1 MNIKHCLSGLLFSCT
16 VFVICSCQEGRK
28 ADQTHFTKVD
38 SLTDT
43 YLNLKDSMLHTWNAM
58 INDDNQK
65 IKAMSNLLHELV
77 VSNPSQRDELK
88 IFQDRL
94 ERLVHSRYTQKS
106 MENVDVI
113 EEYDFA
119 SNSLVTEM
127 ISLAESQTQFAYNT
141 TMQKLVENIRT
152 ADQRMATYRQEY
164 DAIAIQFNAFIENNK
179 KWLTEIDPDSFME
192 KKPLFQMVAEDE
204 NQ

>member
-1 MNIKHCLSGLLFSCT
+1 MNIKLCLSGILFSCT
-16 VFVICSCQEGRK
+16 VFAICSCQEGTRT
-28 ADQTHFTKVD
+28 DQTRFTKVD

-65 IKAMSNLLHELV
+65 IKAMNNLLHELI
-77 VSNPSQRDELK
+77 VSNPGQRNELK
-88 IFQDRL
+88 IYQDRL
-94 ERLVHSRYTQKS
+94 DRLVHSRYTQKS

-119 SNSLVTEM
+119 SNSLVTEL

-152 ADQRMATYRQEY
+152 ADQRMANYRQEY
-164 DAIAIQFNAFIENNK
+164 DEIAVQFNTFIESNK

-204 NQ
+204 E

>member
-1 MNIKHCLSGLLFSCT
+1 MNIKLCLSGLLFSCT
-16 VFVICSCQEGRK
+16 VFAICSCQEEKK
-28 ADQTHFTKVD
+28 ADQTRFTKVD

-65 IKAMSNLLHELV
+65 IKAMHNLLHELI
-77 VSNPSQRDELK
+77 VSNPAQRDELK
-88 IFQDRL
+88 IYQERL
-94 ERLVHSRYTQKS
+94 DRLVHSRYTQKS

-119 SNSLVTEM
+119 SNSLVTEL

-141 TMQKLVENIRT
+141 TLQKLVESIRT

-164 DAIAIQFNAFIENNK
+164 DEIAMQFNAFIENNK

-204 NQ
+204 DH